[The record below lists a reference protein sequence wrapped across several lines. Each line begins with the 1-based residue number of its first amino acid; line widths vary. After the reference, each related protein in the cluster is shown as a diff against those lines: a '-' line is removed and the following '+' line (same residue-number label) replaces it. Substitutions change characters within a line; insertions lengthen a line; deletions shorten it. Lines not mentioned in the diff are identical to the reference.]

1 MSFKRW
7 TLALVCLSVTLTGCS
22 EFLEGKKRESEVI
35 ELSDAKFKCLSS
47 LPKTMKEFSVGEAPP
62 SDIRASFDCVRE
74 ALIYFQKK
82 TYGSV
87 PDAYTAN
94 EMRSFF
100 GKYFLKENNV
110 SPEFARDLMKAKAA
124 LLGGST
130 KFITKTEISILV
142 DLFATMREEAVDVA
156 PHIRILLM
164 QAEKNE
170 KQWEPIAAGIAQL
183 RKSLHP
189 ILEKTQFAKSEYSFE
204 DFKKVLAGFASF
216 VRGSEPFEP
225 YEKYSSWVP
234 LLESVKNFLLGE
246 HAQISNME
254 QWKEGLDNYL
264 SLYELALKYKYVI
277 GGLTYEK
284 PSDLRQL
291 SQFLGQGLDLLTESH
306 QMNVS
311 GYIPLKDI
319 DALIDQL
326 LSRSNTAG
334 IRPASLKETY
344 RWILMRVLDPERKG
358 DTRGL
363 LGLEKKHLAAV
374 RREFSVW
381 RLNQSFVDLSLSEA
395 GSSLTQENLV
405 AAYKSFAAAKVIDRG
420 LTNDPIEQRALRN
433 AWTDLGETLKGQPL
447 VNFTNRGELQITS
460 RPETWTYT
468 WKSLTKLNL
477 MNALARVLV
486 QGYGIGGQDH
496 ITAGNIQRADLIR
509 WYDDFNNI
517 GLDLKAFDPRS
528 NSESSGGRSF
538 LEANFFTFSGNGD
551 KEMSHRETLEFVS
564 VLFSSGL
571 LSSSNVSQMAL
582 AQSCG
587 SEKIDLFGHPFFEE
601 KCFKRNL
608 RAEFKNLFGNMP
620 GLVTY
625 VNSLNEAQWD
635 EFYNYLREAS
645 LTPNQEWG
653 FVETANIR
661 TMVTILHYVESVM
674 MGFDQDAN
682 GALSLGEVYAASPRF
697 MGFFREKQPSTPD
710 TLLEEGFAYLLF
722 RGKMPGAMDL
732 AGFQLSKL
740 GGVGEIHRM
749 EVLRLFG
756 TIKDLIK

>member
-7 TLALVCLSVTLTGCS
+7 TLALICLASTSLSGCTD
-22 EFLEGKKRESEVI
+22 FLEGKKRESEVI
-35 ELSDAKFKCLSS
+35 ELSDTRFKCLRS
-47 LPKTMKEFSVGEAPP
+47 LPKTLKGFSVGEAAPEE
-62 SDIRASFDCVRE
+62 IRSSFDCVRE
-74 ALIYFQKK
+74 ALLYFQKK
-82 TYGSV
+82 TYGSI

-110 SPEFARDLMKAKAA
+110 SPEFALELMKAKAA

-130 KFITKTEISILV
+130 KYITKTEISVLLDV
-142 DLFATMREEAVDVA
+142 FATMREQAVDLA
-156 PHIRILLM
+156 PHIRVLLM
-164 QAEKNE
+164 QADKSD
-170 KQWEPIAAGIAQL
+170 KQWDLIAAGIAQL

-189 ILEKTQFAKSEYSFE
+189 ILEKTQFAKSEYSFD
-204 DFKKVLAGFASF
+204 DFKKALAGFSDF
-216 VRGSEPFEP
+216 VRGSEPFAP

-234 LLESVKNFLLGE
+234 LVEAVKNLLLGQ
-246 HAQISNME
+246 HAQISNIE
-254 QWKEGLDNYL
+254 QWKDGLDNYL
-264 SLYELALKYKYVI
+264 SLYELALKYSYVI
-277 GGLTYEK
+277 SGLNYQK

-291 SQFLGQGLDLLTESH
+291 SQFLSQGLDLLSESH
-306 QMNVS
+306 QMKIS
-311 GYIPLKDI
+311 GRIPLEDI

-326 LSRSNTAG
+326 LSRSKLSV
-334 IRPASLKETY
+334 RSSSVKETY
-344 RWILMRVLDPERKG
+344 RWILMRVLDPERNG

-363 LGLEKKHLAAV
+363 LGLEKKHLAAI

-381 RLNQSFVDLSLSEA
+381 RLNQSFVDVTLSDDNN
-395 GSSLTQENLV
+395 SLTQEKLV
-405 AAYKSFAAAKVIDRG
+405 EAYKGFAVAKIIDKG

-433 AWTDLGETLKGQPL
+433 AWADLGETISGKPL
-447 VNFTNRGELQITS
+447 VNFTDKGELQIS
-460 RPETWTYT
+460 PHPEAWTYN

-486 QGYGIGGQDH
+486 QGYGTGGQDH
-496 ITAGNIQRADLIR
+496 ITAGVIKREALIR

-528 NSESSGGRSF
+528 NSEISGGRSF

-571 LSSSNVSQMAL
+571 LSSSNVTAMAR
-582 AQSCG
+582 AKNCG

-601 KCFKRNL
+601 KCFKQNL
-608 RAEFKNLFGNMP
+608 RAEFKNLFANLP
-620 GLVTY
+620 GMVAY
-625 VNSLNEAQWD
+625 VNGLNDAQWE

-645 LTPNQEWG
+645 QTPNQEWG

-661 TMVTILHYVESVM
+661 TMVTIVHYVESVM
-674 MGFDQDAN
+674 LGFDQDAN
-682 GALSLGEVYAASPRF
+682 GGLSLDEVYAASPRF
-697 MGFFREKQPSTPD
+697 MTFFREKQPSTPD

-722 RGKMPGAMDL
+722 RGKMPGATDL
-732 AGFQLSKL
+732 IGFQLSKV
-740 GGVGEIHRM
+740 GGMDEIHRM